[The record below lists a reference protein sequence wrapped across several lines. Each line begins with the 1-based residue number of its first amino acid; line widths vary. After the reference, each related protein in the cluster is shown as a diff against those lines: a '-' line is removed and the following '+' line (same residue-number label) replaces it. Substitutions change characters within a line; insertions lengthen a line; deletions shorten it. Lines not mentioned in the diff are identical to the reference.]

1 MGSFVF
7 LNLKVRRI
15 LTDSDGARTLSNTS
29 LMAWVSWALL
39 SAGVP
44 SRASG
49 MLYIIKPWVSFFIFT
64 CSFLKSGC
72 VSAPEL

>member
-1 MGSFVF
+1 MFE
-7 LNLKVRRI
+7 LNLLLVRRI

-29 LMAWVSWALL
+29 LMAGVSWVLL

-44 SRASG
+44 SRVSG

-64 CSFLKSGC
+64 CAFLESGC

>member
-1 MGSFVF
+1 MGRFVF

-15 LTDSDGARTLSNTS
+15 LTDSDGARTLSKTS
-29 LMAWVSWALL
+29 LMVWVSWVLL

-49 MLYIIKPWVSFFIFT
+49 MLFIINP
-64 CSFLKSGC
+64 L
-72 VSAPEL
+72 

>member
-1 MGSFVF
+1 MGRFVF
-7 LNLKVRRI
+7 LNLNVRMI

-49 MLYIIKPWVSFFIFT
+49 MLYIIRPWI
-64 CSFLKSGC
+64 
-72 VSAPEL
+72 